1 MCVAITSGSLELL
14 AAQLWVVAGTNI
26 IWRDMSSLWIFPS
39 DYYTLLPVR
48 EVAIV
53 PMHVLAICLY
63 VAIQDI
69 VEGMEIGIWL
79 MTISFQ

>member
-1 MCVAITSGSLELL
+1 MCCYNIRILGAV
-14 AAQLWVVAGTNI
+14 AAQLWVEAGTNI

-39 DYYTLLPVR
+39 DTLLPVR
-48 EVAIV
+48 EVAMV

-63 VAIQDI
+63 VAIPGI
-69 VEGMEIGIWL
+69 VEGMETGIWF